1 MYKRQGETFS
11 GVNFTKALEAV
22 EELKNLLPEEMTL
35 SQLSLK
41 WILMHDAVTVV
52 IPGAKNKDHVSLNTS
67 SSELHDISTLMN
79 QINSVYTKYFYDD
92 VHHRW

>member
-1 MYKRQGETFS
+1 
-11 GVNFTKALEAV
+11 
-22 EELKNLLPEEMTL
+22 MTL

-52 IPGAKNKDHVSLNTS
+52 IPGAKNKGHVNLNTS
-67 SSELHDISTLMN
+67 SSEIEDISSLMN